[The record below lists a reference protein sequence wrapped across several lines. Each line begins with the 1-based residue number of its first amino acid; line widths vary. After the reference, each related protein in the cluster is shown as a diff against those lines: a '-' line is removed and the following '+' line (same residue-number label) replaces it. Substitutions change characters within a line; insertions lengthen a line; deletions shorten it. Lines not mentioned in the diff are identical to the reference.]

1 MDLPLIARYLALRR
15 RLRDRERWPRERLLQ
30 HHQERLATL
39 RRFALE
45 RSPFYARFHAGLDG
59 RPLSELPVLTKA
71 ELMANFDSVV
81 TDRGIRL
88 EDVEAHLAEVTGD
101 TTFRNRYRVVSTS
114 GTTGLRGIFL
124 SDPAE
129 WAQVIA
135 SYARAQEWAGIVP
148 SLTHPVRIAVVSTTK
163 PWHQSARVGASIR
176 SPLAPTLRLDA
187 TESMTSVVHSLNRFR
202 PQSLVA
208 YASMHR
214 LLAEE
219 QLGGR
224 LQINPRAA
232 FSASEV
238 LTPDTRRLITNAW
251 GIQPFDVYAATEPA
265 GIASECEFHAGL
277 HLYEDLVIPEVVDQH
292 GRPVPPG
299 EVGEKLLVTVL
310 FSRTQPLIRYEL
322 SDSIVPSHRACPCGR
337 RFQLIE
343 SIQGRTEDVIH
354 LPGVEGGEVAIHP
367 NVIHD
372 VLDRLPVGEW
382 QVVQGADV
390 IQLVVARPGPGFDG
404 DGIVERLTV
413 AIRAAGAVPP
423 LMTWTGIDAI
433 PRSGS
438 GKAALIRALPD
449 RMDPGLPRTPGFQ
462 LRQRGRSTE
471 REPSTSRRV
480 AARSAWPERPPPGV
494 PGTGLTPTT
503 NP

>member
-1 MDLPLIARYLALRR
+1 MDLPLIARYLALRGK
-15 RLRDRERWPRERLLQ
+15 LRDRERWPRDRLLQ
-30 HHQERLATL
+30 HQQERLAAL

-71 ELMANFDSVV
+71 ELMANFDGIV
-81 TDRGIRL
+81 TDRGIHL
-88 EDVEAHLAEVTGD
+88 EEVEAHLAHVTGD
-101 TTFRNRYRVVSTS
+101 TRFRRRYRVVATS

-124 SDPAE
+124 SDPVE

-148 SLTHPVRIAVVSTTK
+148 GLGRPVRIAVVSTTK

-187 TESMTSVVHSLNRFR
+187 TASMASIVDGLNEFK

-208 YASMHR
+208 YASMQR

-219 QLGGR
+219 QLAGR
-224 LQINPRAA
+224 LHIRPRAV

-238 LTPDTRRLITNAW
+238 LTPDTRRLITDAW
-251 GIQPFDVYAATEPA
+251 GLQPFDVYAATEPA

-277 HLYEDLVIPEVVDQH
+277 HLYEDLVITEVVDENH
-292 GRPVPPG
+292 RPVPPG
-299 EVGEKLLVTVL
+299 EAGDRLLVTVL

-322 SDSIVPSHRACPCGR
+322 SDSIVPSRRACPCGR
-337 RFQLIE
+337 AFHLIE
-343 SIQGRTEDVIH
+343 SIRGRAEDVIH
-354 LPGVEGGEVAIHP
+354 LPAAHGGEVAIHP

-372 VLDRLPVGEW
+372 VLDRLPAGEW
-382 QVVQGADV
+382 QVVQQADA

-404 DGIVERLTV
+404 GAVADSLTA
-413 AIRAAGAVPP
+413 AIRAAGALPP
-423 LMTWTGIDAI
+423 PITWARVDAI

-438 GKAALIRALPD
+438 GKAPLIQALR
-449 RMDPGLPRTPGFQ
+449 DPGEAGSTPQ
-462 LRQRGRSTE
+462 
-471 REPSTSRRV
+471 PTSDP
-480 AARSAWPERPPPGV
+480 ATYA
-494 PGTGLTPTT
+494 
-503 NP
+503 

>member
-1 MDLPLIARYLALRR
+1 MDLPLIARYLALRG
-15 RLRDRERWPRERLLQ
+15 RLRDREHWPRDRLLQ
-30 HHQERLATL
+30 HQQERLAAL
-39 RRFALE
+39 RKFALE
-45 RSPFYARFHAGLDG
+45 RSPFYGRFHTGLEG

-71 ELMANFDSVV
+71 ELMANFDGLV

-88 EDVEAHLAEVTGD
+88 EEVEAHLAAVTGD
-101 TTFRNRYRVVSTS
+101 AKFRNHYRVVSTS

-187 TESMTSVVHSLNRFR
+187 TESMTSIVDGLNEFG

-208 YASMHR
+208 YASMQR

-224 LQINPRAA
+224 LRIQPRAV

-238 LTPDTRRLITNAW
+238 LTPDTRRLITDAW

-265 GIASECEFHAGL
+265 GIASECELHAGL
-277 HLYEDLVIPEVVDQH
+277 HLYEDLVITEVVDEH

-299 EVGEKLLVTVL
+299 EAGEKLLVTVL

-322 SDSIVPSHRACPCGR
+322 SDSIVPSQRACPCGR
-337 RFQLIE
+337 TFHLIE
-343 SIQGRTEDVIH
+343 SIQGRAEDVIH
-354 LPGVEGGEVAIHP
+354 LPAVDGGEVAIHP

-382 QVVQGADV
+382 QVVQGADA
-390 IQLVVARPGPGFDG
+390 IQLVVARPGLGFDG
-404 DGIVERLTV
+404 VVVAGSLTG

-423 LMTWTGIDAI
+423 PITWTRVDAI

-438 GKAALIRALPD
+438 GKAPLIRALRAPRD
-449 RMDPGLPRTPGFQ
+449 AGGTSHPALP
-462 LRQRGRSTE
+462 
-471 REPSTSRRV
+471 
-480 AARSAWPERPPPGV
+480 A
-494 PGTGLTPTT
+494 TPT
-503 NP
+503 